1 MPMHTIY
8 WISEDET
15 QYHYCATFKEE
26 DEAFRSIPAV
36 KEDLLR
42 TATSEDTRRLMEAGR
57 FVVCEE
63 GE

>member
-8 WISEDET
+8 WISEDKT
-15 QYHYCATFKEE
+15 QHHFCKTFAEE
-26 DEAFRSIPAV
+26 DEANRSIPAE
-36 KEDLLR
+36 KAELLR
-42 TATSEDTRRLMEAGR
+42 TATSDETRRLIEAGS

>member
-8 WISEDET
+8 WISEDKT
-15 QYHYCATFKEE
+15 QYHLCRTFKIEE
-26 DEAFRSIPAV
+26 EANNNIPLE
-36 KEDLLR
+36 KRELLR
-42 TATSEDTRRLMEAGR
+42 TATSDETRRMIEAGS